1 MSNCNLA
8 ASDVGPLKR
17 FEKTNPAGYFYPQC
31 ALEWG
36 DEPLGEDT
44 SSSDGEN
51 SVMDFTEVKRWKFGQ
66 FGRGTTRTLGDEN

>member
-8 ASDVGPLKR
+8 ATDVGPGR
-17 FEKTNPAGYFYPQC
+17 FEKTRRDVYPHC

-51 SVMDFTEVKRWKFGQ
+51 SAMDFTEVERWRMGSLVSD
-66 FGRGTTRTLGDEN
+66 T